1 MSTWTVEMKQK
12 AAQKASTQNTT
23 KSNEPSCY
31 CPHCGKAQWPRNN
44 FCNRC
49 GTPVADLHHQVATHR
64 QSQQHASY
72 TPVEE

>member
-12 AAQKASTQNTT
+12 AAQKASTQNTA
-23 KSNEPSCY
+23 KNEPSCY
-31 CPHCGKAQWPRNN
+31 CPHCGKPQWPRNN

-72 TPVEE
+72 TPIEE